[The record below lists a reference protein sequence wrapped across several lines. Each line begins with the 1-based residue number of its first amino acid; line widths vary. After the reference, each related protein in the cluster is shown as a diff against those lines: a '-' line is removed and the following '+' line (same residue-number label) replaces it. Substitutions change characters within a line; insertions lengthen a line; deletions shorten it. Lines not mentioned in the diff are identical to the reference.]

1 MKKSIVISGYG
12 GQGIILAGNILCK
25 SAILENKIATFF
37 PSYGAEVRGGAAK
50 CQVIISDEYIG
61 SPIIDKI
68 DIFLCFSKLALDKF
82 YSKVN
87 NGGHIFINSTLFNDD
102 ENVIRTDI
110 KKIEVEAN
118 LVAEKLGNK
127 LSANM
132 VMLGALVK
140 QTNILKKESL
150 IQVISETLSGKSQKL
165 VDLNLS
171 AFLQGYESIK
181 K

>member
-12 GQGIILAGNILCK
+12 GQGIILAGNILCRA
-25 SAILENKIATFF
+25 AILENKSATFF

-61 SPIIDKI
+61 SPIVDKI

-87 NGGHIFINSTLFNDD
+87 KDGYIFINSTLFNDED
-102 ENVIRTDI
+102 NIIRSDI
-110 KKIEVEAN
+110 KKIDVEAN
-118 LVAEKLGNK
+118 AIAEKLGNK

-132 VMLGALVK
+132 VMLGALIK
-140 QTNILKKESL
+140 HTNILKKESL
-150 IQVISETLSGKSQKL
+150 IEEITESLKGKSQQL
-165 VDLNLS
+165 VDLNVN
-171 AFLQGYESIK
+171 AFLKGYEK
-181 K
+181 

>member
-25 SAILENKIATFF
+25 SAILENKLSTFF

-50 CQVIISDEYIG
+50 CQIIISDEYIG
-61 SPIIDKI
+61 SPIVDQI

-87 NGGHIFINSTLFNDD
+87 QNGYIFINSTLFNDD
-102 ENVIRTDI
+102 DNVIRPDI
-110 KKIEVEAN
+110 QKIEVEAN
-118 LVAEKLGNK
+118 LIAEKLGNK

-132 VMLGALVK
+132 VMLGALIK
-140 QTNILKKESL
+140 HTNILKKESL
-150 IQVISETLSGKSQKL
+150 IDVITETLSGKNQKL
-165 VDLNLS
+165 VELNIN
-171 AFLQGYESIK
+171 AFLQGYK
-181 K
+181 N